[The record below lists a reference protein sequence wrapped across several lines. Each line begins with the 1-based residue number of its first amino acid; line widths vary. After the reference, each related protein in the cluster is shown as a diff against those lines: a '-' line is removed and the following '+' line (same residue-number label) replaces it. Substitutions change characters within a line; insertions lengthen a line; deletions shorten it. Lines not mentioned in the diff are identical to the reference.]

1 MNYCENSYK
10 EAKKINTSLPKFLT
24 KMSFKY
30 NMKGG
35 RKTRK
40 RKIKMKEKVVK
51 FEKGPGKKKYTAHIK
66 NISTRKVR
74 KMHFGHK
81 DYQQYRDSTNLKL
94 YTRKNHGDIKRM
106 RRYFSRHSGTKKRGE
121 AIKKEKIKSNGFF
134 NAKILSHIYL
144 W

>member
-1 MNYCENSYK
+1 MSY
-10 EAKKINTSLPKFLT
+10 
-24 KMSFKY
+24 KY
-30 NMKGG
+30 NMKGV

-40 RKIKMKEKVVK
+40 TYKKYHKGRKRVKQVQIGGGIKMKEKIIK
-51 FEKGPGKKKYTAHIK
+51 FKKGPGKKKYTAFVK

-74 KMHFGHK
+74 KIHFGHK
-81 DYQQYRDSTNLKL
+81 DYQQYRDSTKLKL

-106 RRYFSRHSGTKKRGE
+106 RRYFSRHSGTKKRGD